1 MGEVFK
7 LIEEVESKNPVRE
20 ESRDLVILV
29 WSGGNEV
36 EESLWAEMM
45 ALLISAERRDVY
57 V

>member
-7 LIEEVESKNPVRE
+7 MIEEVGLKNPAGE

-29 WSGGNEV
+29 WTGGSEV

-45 ALLISAERRDVY
+45 ALLISAERQDVY